1 MAVQR
6 KCRIAVLMG
15 GVSNERPISFK
26 SGAAVAA
33 ALSEA
38 GHQVIPVDI
47 TARSL
52 RPIETVAPDLAFNAL
67 HGEFGEDGQIQALL
81 EQRGIPYTGSG
92 PEASRMGMDKVASK
106 RAFVCHAV
114 PTADYVLLEG
124 ATRPSRGADLASQLG
139 YPLVCKPACGGSSLG
154 VSIVRSASQL
164 AVAVELAAQA
174 EPASADRR
182 VILERYVHGREFT
195 VGILD
200 GLPLPVVEICSR
212 RGFFDYEAK
221 YNDERTEYVVPV
233 SLQETLYRNTQ
244 EAAVGAYRALGCRHL
259 ARVDMIY
266 GFDGRLNVLE
276 VNTIPGFTPRSLLPM
291 AARYAGIEFGDLCG
305 RMVAMALRDAAAAR
319 LTA

>member
-1 MAVQR
+1 
-6 KCRIAVLMG
+6 MG
-15 GVSNERPISFK
+15 GVSNEREVSFK

-33 ALSEA
+33 ALTEA
-38 GHQVIPVDI
+38 GHQVVPVDI

-52 RPIETVAPDLAFNAL
+52 RQLDGLPCDLAFVAL
-67 HGEFGEDGQIQALL
+67 HGEFGEDGQIQTLL

-106 RAFVCHAV
+106 RAFIRHAV
-114 PTADYVLLEG
+114 PTADYVVLDGWSGPSG
-124 ATRPSRGADLASQLG
+124 AAALASQLG
-139 YPLVCKPACGGSSLG
+139 YPLVCKPACGGSSIG
-154 VSIVRSASQL
+154 VGIVRAEGQL
-164 AVAVELAAQA
+164 AAVVELAARS

-182 VILERYVHGREFT
+182 VILERYVFGREFT

-200 GLPLPVVEICSR
+200 GRPLPVVEIYSR

-221 YNDERTEYVVPV
+221 YNDQKTEYTIPV
-233 SLQETLYRNTQ
+233 SLQETLYRNTR

-291 AARYAGIEFGDLCG
+291 AARYAGIEFRELCERIVG
-305 RMVAMALRDAAAAR
+305 MAMRDAVAR
-319 LTA
+319 RTAV